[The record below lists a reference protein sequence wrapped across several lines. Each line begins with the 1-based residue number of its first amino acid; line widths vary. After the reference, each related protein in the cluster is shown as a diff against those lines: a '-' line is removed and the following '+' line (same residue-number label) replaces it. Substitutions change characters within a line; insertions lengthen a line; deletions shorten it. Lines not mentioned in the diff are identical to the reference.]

1 MSQDKY
7 NKKLIPKMLAASMSS
22 EHASYKST
30 KKILSKLYTKNKN
43 VLVGPGENAGIVDIG
58 DGWAIALRI
67 ESHNHPS
74 FIKPY
79 DGAATGVGGILR
91 DIFTMGARP
100 IALLDILRFGD
111 NEKGE
116 ELSKGVVKGISDY
129 GNCIGVP
136 VVGGDVYSD
145 DTYNNNCLVNVCAI
159 GLVKQKNI
167 ILGNAL
173 TVGNDLIYVGRKTG
187 MDGIGGSEMASKDLD
202 EFDEDAIQDADP
214 FLEKLLLEACCE
226 IADANLVEGMQDM
239 GAAGVLCSTTELVL
253 RGRKKTERNLGAKVF
268 LNKIPTQQKMSP
280 VDILLSESQE
290 RMMITSH
297 PSKRGKILEIFEKWD
312 LEAVVMGEITDD
324 GKYTIIYEGPAILCI
339 EPLGLKSFDAISEPP
354 MPSMP
359 VFLPT

>member
-7 NKKLIPKMLAASMSS
+7 SKKLIPKMLAAAMSS

-30 KKILSKLYTKNKN
+30 KKILSRLYTNNKN
-43 VLVGPGENAGIVDIG
+43 VLIGPGENAGIVDIG

-91 DIFTMGARP
+91 DIITMGARP
-100 IALLDILRFGD
+100 IALVDVLRFGD

-116 ELSKGVVKGISDY
+116 QLSKGVVKGISDY

-145 DTYNNNCLVNVCAI
+145 STYNNNCLVNVCAV
-159 GLVKQKNI
+159 GLVKQEDI

-214 FLEKLLLEACCE
+214 
-226 IADANLVEGMQDM
+226 I
-239 GAAGVLCSTTELVL
+239 S
-253 RGRKKTERNLGAKVF
+253 RK
-268 LNKIPTQQKMSP
+268 
-280 VDILLSESQE
+280 
-290 RMMITSH
+290 
-297 PSKRGKILEIFEKWD
+297 
-312 LEAVVMGEITDD
+312 
-324 GKYTIIYEGPAILCI
+324 TIIGGML
-339 EPLGLKSFDAISEPP
+339 
-354 MPSMP
+354 
-359 VFLPT
+359 